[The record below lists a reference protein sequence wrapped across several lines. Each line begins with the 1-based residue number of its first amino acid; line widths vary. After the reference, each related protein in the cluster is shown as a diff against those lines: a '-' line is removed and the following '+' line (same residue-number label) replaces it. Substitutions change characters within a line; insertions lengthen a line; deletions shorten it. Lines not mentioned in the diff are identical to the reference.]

1 MSTKARWFWPTFL
14 VWLAIDQATKLW
26 IYFNLQEGVDVLT
39 VIPGFFDLVHA
50 ENPGAAFS
58 LLRDFEYRHVVF
70 VTIAAAATVFV
81 GWLYRRLPDHDRL
94 HAFSFGLILAGAV
107 GNGIDRVWKR
117 TVTDFLRVYIEAD
130 PVRSTL
136 IDWFGT
142 YEWPSF
148 NVADSTLLVGVVLYV
163 LWGDDGVFA
172 KDREAGDGAPSDE
185 DAGAAGSKA

>member
-26 IYFNLQEGVDVLT
+26 IYFNLQEGVDFLT

-58 LLRDFEYRHVVF
+58 LLRDFEYRHIVF
-70 VTIAAAATVFV
+70 VTIALGATGFV

-94 HAFSFGLILAGAV
+94 HAFSFGLILSGAV

-117 TVTDFLRVYIEAD
+117 TVTDFLRVYVEAD

-172 KDREAGDGAPSDE
+172 AKPDAADGGDE
-185 DAGAAGSKA
+185 DVGAAGSKA